1 MMHLWAQTYAH
12 TAAGVPSTVLS
23 VAAHA
28 VLIGAAVYGTGTEPD
43 LQANEEDQ
51 RSSTIFYLPPPD
63 RVPRNENIVEHLQ
76 YIEVGAGAQGTAPK
90 AEDDA
95 ASTLPALEP
104 AASGGGSAGL
114 DLADAEAHAPV
125 GSQDSVFSILTV
137 EESAVRSEG
146 SAAPIYPREMLEQG
160 LEGRVLTRYVIDTT
174 GRADP
179 STLEVL
185 RATNASFVQSVR
197 DALPGMRFT
206 SAMVQG
212 RKVRQLV
219 EQNFEFHIAPPA
231 MPASAPAE
239 HTRTKPVP

>member
-12 TAAGVPSTVLS
+12 TAAGVPSTALS

-28 VLIGAAVYGTGTEPD
+28 VLIGAAVYGTGTEAD

-63 RVPRNENIVEHLQ
+63 RIPSTENIVEHLQ

-90 AEDDA
+90 ADEGTP
-95 ASTLPALEP
+95 STLPVLKP
-104 AASGGGSAGL
+104 APTGGGSAGL
-114 DLADAEAHAPV
+114 DQADVAAQSSV
-125 GSQDSVFSILTV
+125 DSQDSVFSILTV

-146 SAAPIYPREMLEQG
+146 SAAPVYPREMLEQG
-160 LEGRVLTRYVIDTT
+160 IEGRVLTRYVIDTT

-179 STLEVL
+179 STLEVV
-185 RATNASFVQSVR
+185 RATNAAFVQSVR
-197 DALPGMRFT
+197 EALPGMRFT